1 MLVFYKRFLVVSLAA
16 VCCFLPTFA
25 AAFGFADV
33 QEKARELA
41 SQDYKAPQPVPE
53 FLQKLSYDEFRSIR
67 FNPEES
73 LWRDAGSKFQV
84 MLMSPGLYF
93 KHAVK
98 INIIDA
104 EGVHDLAFNKNFFST
119 DDENLRKR
127 LPADLGYAG
136 FKLTFPINQADLQDQ
151 FLVFAGASYF
161 RGVGKGDRFGISAR
175 GAALDTGLMS
185 GEEFPDFVEFW
196 LERPSKNS
204 GQMKIY
210 GLLNSPRLAGAYEF
224 VVNPGDSTVLDVRA
238 TLFTRDR
245 IELVGVAPLTSMF
258 YYGEN
263 TARPAG
269 NWRPEVHDS
278 DGLLIHNGT
287 GEWLWNPLNNP
298 KSLHIQSFYVDNAKG
313 FGLVQRDR
321 AFASYEDTEALYE
334 QRPSTWVTSKGDW
347 GEGRVVLVE
356 IPTPD
361 ETNDNI
367 VAFWSPREP
376 VAGGEEM
383 HFSYSLAFGADPLPS
398 QTPGRAV
405 NSFLGR
411 GDIMGGGDE
420 KGAYRIVVDFDGGA
434 LEGLNDEAPLAID
447 ASGQAGT
454 EILEHY
460 VSYVPGVDRWRLSL
474 LAKPADGKALA
485 LRAALSLDGEPVTE
499 TWTYTL
505 LSNNDIRDAQ

>member
-1 MLVFYKRFLVVSLAA
+1 MLALNMRPLVVLLAT
-16 VCCFLPTFA
+16 VGCFFPTFA
-25 AAFGFADV
+25 GAFGFADV
-33 QEKARELA
+33 EAKAKSLA
-41 SQDYKAPQPVPE
+41 EESYQAPQPVPE
-53 FLQKLSYDEFRSIR
+53 FLRKLSYDEFRSIR

-73 LWRDAGSKFQV
+73 LWRDADSKFQV
-84 MLMSPGLYF
+84 MLMAPGLYF

-98 INIIDA
+98 INVIDA
-104 EGVHDLAFNKNFFST
+104 EGVHDLNFNKNFFTT
-119 DDENLRKR
+119 DNENLRKR

-136 FKLTFPINQADLQDQ
+136 FKLTFPINNDDVQDQ

-161 RGVGKGDRFGISAR
+161 RGVGKSDRFGISAR

-204 GQMKIY
+204 DQMKIF
-210 GLLNSPRLAGAYEF
+210 GLLNSPRVAGAYEF
-224 VVNPGDSTVLDVRA
+224 VVNPGDSTILDVRA
-238 TLFTRDR
+238 TLFTRER
-245 IELVGVAPLTSMF
+245 IELLGVAPLTSMF

-263 TARPAG
+263 TARPVG
-269 NWRPEVHDS
+269 DWRPEVHDS
-278 DGLLIHNGT
+278 DGLLVHNGT

-321 AFASYEDTEALYE
+321 AFASYEDTEAVYE
-334 QRPSTWVTSKGDW
+334 KRPSTWVTPKGEW

-367 VAFWSPREP
+367 VAFWSPRKP
-376 VAGGEEM
+376 VEGGQTLN
-383 HFSYSLAFGADPLPS
+383 FAYSLGFGADPVETESL
-398 QTPGRAV
+398 GKAV

-411 GDIMGGGDE
+411 GDIMGGGNE
-420 KGAYRIVVDFDGGA
+420 AGAYRVVVDFDGGA
-434 LEGLNDEAPLAID
+434 LEGLDGNSPVAID
-447 ASGQAGT
+447 ATAQQGS
-454 EILEHY
+454 EILEEY
-460 VSYVPGVDRWRLSL
+460 VTYVPDVDRWRLSM
-474 LAKPADGKALA
+474 LAKPANGKSLA
-485 LRAALSLDGEPVTE
+485 LRAALKLDGKPVSE

-505 LSNNDIRDAQ
+505 LNNNDIRPAQ